1 MLFAVRN
8 FVLLLTFLLL
18 SFANIVTPSPQAG
31 PAGPPPQVP
40 AAPPPSSSPPP
51 AAAVQQT
58 YTGPVIVIDPA
69 HGGTDTG
76 ARGQGGVIEKD
87 IVLQFARVTRGE
99 LVRQGYRV
107 VLTRDDDSNPSYDDR
122 AAMANSYRDAIFV
135 SLHISSTGAPG
146 TSRAYYYQFWKPLP
160 PASPAGG
167 FCRRPA
173 IGACRAYLASSP
185 TGLCRG
191 MKRSVPIVDQS
202 QRLADQLQGQ
212 LASVFPRFAAGI
224 RRGGSA
230 RIAFGRGARGR
241 YRSLKRLGRRCEIAH
256 RSRRPARRFD
266 RQRNSGISSGELDRG
281 EIMARKWKIAIGIL
295 AVAVVVGLLVFAVC
309 ASEFAGSRNRRTKR
323 SRRAAKCWRPPIT
336 TPTDVNATAKIFWAA
351 GPDKVAPVE
360 FSCRFPPIPRSVP
373 SKCYMR

>member
-18 SFANIVTPSPQAG
+18 SFANMVTPAPQAG

-58 YTGPVIVIDPA
+58 YAGPVIVIDPA

-87 IVLQFARVTRGE
+87 LVLQFARVTRGE

-122 AAMANSYRDAIFV
+122 AATANSYRDAIFV

-146 TSRAYYYQFWKPLP
+146 TSRAYYCQFWKPLP
-160 PASPAGG
+160 PASPAGASADG
-167 FCRRPA
+167 QPSA
-173 IGACRAYLASSP
+173 PVALSGSSP
-185 TGLCRG
+185 TGLVTWNEAQ
-191 MKRSVPIVDQS
+191 RSYVDQS

-212 LASVFPRFAAGI
+212 LAPVFPGSPQASAGVELRGLRSVATPAVDIEVSSVSLADARSLTVLAGPLAASI
-224 RRGGSA
+224 
-230 RIAFGRGARGR
+230 ARG
-241 YRSLKRLGRRCEIAH
+241 IQAF
-256 RSRRPARRFD
+256 RPA
-266 RQRNSGISSGELDRG
+266 NSTGG
-281 EIMARKWKIAIGIL
+281 K
-295 AVAVVVGLLVFAVC
+295 
-309 ASEFAGSRNRRTKR
+309 
-323 SRRAAKCWRPPIT
+323 
-336 TPTDVNATAKIFWAA
+336 
-351 GPDKVAPVE
+351 
-360 FSCRFPPIPRSVP
+360 
-373 SKCYMR
+373 